1 MRPDSGFPHPWRYK
15 KGITMQMTPTFD
27 MASTPASK
35 IKKALLILAGFHILI
50 LASSNY
56 LVQLPFTIFGL
67 HTTWGAFS
75 FPFVFLAT
83 DLTVRLYGAAFAR
96 RIILTVMLPALLVS
110 YVASVLFYQ
119 GSFQGLEKLA
129 QLDTFVARI
138 ALASFA
144 AYVVGQVLDVIVFN
158 KLRQAKAWWIAP
170 ALSTVVGNAIDT
182 LVFFAIAFYQ
192 SSDAFMAANWVEIAT
207 VDYGFKLIISLCMF
221 VPLYGILLN
230 KLTQKLAKAD

>member
-15 KGITMQMTPTFD
+15 KGITMQMTPTLD

-35 IKKALLILAGFHILI
+35 IKKVLLILAGFHILI

-56 LVQLPFTIFGL
+56 LVQLPFTILGL
-67 HTTWGAFS
+67 HTTWGAFT

-83 DLTVRLYGAAFAR
+83 DLTVRLYGTALAR
-96 RIILTVMLPALLVS
+96 RIILTVMLPALVVS

-119 GSFQGLEKLA
+119 GSFQGLEKLT

-158 KLRQAKAWWIAP
+158 KLRQAKAWWVAP
-170 ALSTVVGNAIDT
+170 SLSTVVGNAIDT
-182 LVFFAIAFYQ
+182 LVFFGIAFYQ

>member
-1 MRPDSGFPHPWRYK
+1 
-15 KGITMQMTPTFD
+15 MQMTSSFEA
-27 MASTPASK
+27 ASRPASQ
-35 IKKALLILAGFHILI
+35 IKKALIILAGFHILI

-56 LVQLPFTIFGL
+56 LVQLPFTFFGL

-83 DLTVRLYGAAFAR
+83 DLTVRLYGAALAR

-119 GSFQGLEKLA
+119 GSFQGLDKLA

-144 AYVVGQVLDVIVFN
+144 AYVVGRVMDVTVFN

-170 ALSTVVGNAIDT
+170 SLSTIVGNAIDT
-182 LVFFAIAFYQ
+182 LVFFGVAFYQ
-192 SSDAFMAANWVEIAT
+192 SSDAFMAENWVEIAL

-221 VPLYGILLN
+221 VPLYGVLLN
-230 KLTQKLAKAD
+230 KLGERLEKA

>member
-1 MRPDSGFPHPWRYK
+1 
-15 KGITMQMTPTFD
+15 MQMTPTFD
-27 MASTPASK
+27 ALSNNAST

-67 HTTWGAFS
+67 HTTWGAFT

-83 DLTVRLYGAAFAR
+83 DLTVRLYGAALAR

-119 GSFQGLEKLA
+119 GSYQGIEKLA

-138 ALASFA
+138 AIASFA
-144 AYVVGQVLDVIVFN
+144 AYVVGQVMDVTVFN

-170 ALSTVVGNAIDT
+170 SLSTVVGNAVDT
-182 LVFFAIAFYQ
+182 LVFFGVAFYQ
-192 SSDAFMAANWVEIAT
+192 SSDAFMAENWVEIAL

-221 VPLYGILLN
+221 VPLYGVLLN
-230 KLTQKLAKAD
+230 KLSLKLAKSA